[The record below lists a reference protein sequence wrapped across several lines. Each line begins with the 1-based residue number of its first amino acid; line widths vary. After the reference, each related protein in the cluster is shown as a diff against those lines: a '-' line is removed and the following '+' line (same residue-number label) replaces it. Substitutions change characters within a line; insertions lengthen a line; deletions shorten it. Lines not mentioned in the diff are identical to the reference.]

1 MLARC
6 PRSFGDREISN
17 PIARRHEAEQ
27 GGETLYGY
35 DRDFK
40 TQAHKINLLLE
51 LPERC
56 SLFQPSN
63 PKTEETARETASEG
77 VEKEAMIHKEVL
89 K

>member
-56 SLFQPSN
+56 SLFLPSN
-63 PKTEETARETASEG
+63 PQTEADRKTDSEE